1 MKVNSGQW
9 LIKKIIDESPELI
22 NGLSFKEIL
31 VNLFQRLE
39 EHGFSRNYIS
49 ILIHKLTVN
58 RPARITLGEAGDFFY
73 TKDEQYF
80 LYNENEDIEVFHY
93 DKELAKKTTKAYQD
107 IRAVKYDEFINSYKE
122 SAFQLP
128 EVKKTGKKILIVA
141 QCSKSKRLLE
151 HEQRAIDL
159 YDGMEMNLYKKFLNS
174 PLKGMS
180 LLESNEVY
188 KNKIDFYIL
197 SAGYGLIEGTSKIH
211 YYNNSFNSIDKRDAV
226 KFGRDTKVRKTL
238 DELITTNKYDL
249 VFMCLSRS
257 YLNILDL
264 KIDFN
269 YNNSNII
276 FLTSKKVLDCTIQRP
291 MGKNVWYMF
300 VKHPEHTSV
309 HNVPQIALKG
319 KVLTTFIIKN
329 GLDKLSNDLN
339 HLQEYINSGAVK

>member
-1 MKVNSGQW
+1 MKVNSGHGI
-9 LIKKIIDESPELI
+9 IKKIIDEFPELI
-22 NGLSFKEIL
+22 NGLIYKEVL
-31 VNLFQRLE
+31 DNLFPRLE

-58 RPARITLGEAGDFFY
+58 KPTRTTLGESGDFFY

-80 LYNENEDIEVFHY
+80 LYNGNEDIEVFHY
-93 DKELAKKTTKAYQD
+93 DKELAMKTTKEYQD
-107 IRAVKYDEFINSYKE
+107 VRAVKYNEFISSYKE
-122 SAFQLP
+122 LDFQLP

-174 PLKGMS
+174 PLKGMT

-197 SAGYGLIEGTSKIH
+197 SAGYGLIEGSSKIH

-226 KFGRDTKVRKTL
+226 RFGRDTKVRETL
-238 DELITTNKYDL
+238 DKLITTNEYDL

-269 YNNSNII
+269 YDNSNMV
-276 FLTSKKVLDCTIQRP
+276 FLTSEKVLNCTIQRP
-291 MGKNVWYMF
+291 MGKSVRFMF
-300 VKHPEHTSV
+300 VKHPEHTGV
-309 HNVPQIALKG
+309 HNAPQIALKG
-319 KVLTTFIIKN
+319 KVLTSFIIKN
-329 GLDKLSNDLN
+329 GLDNLSNDIN
-339 HLQEYINSGAVK
+339 HLQEYINSGPVR